1 MSKSVLTVISSC
13 LFPILILFRVA
24 DAGATYIGRLD
35 NGMDVALVENHSVQM
50 IGCNIVIKAGARD
63 ETWHTWGAAHFLEH
77 LLFNGTKNRTQ
88 EEIYAEF
95 DRLGAWNNA
104 HTAQY
109 FVDFMLLASDKNFP
123 AGFDVL
129 TDMIFNSNLPQHKFE
144 KERGI
149 VMEEIAQSRMRG
161 SDDDLIFKEA
171 LFGESPLSREVL
183 GTVESIERLERD
195 SVLAFY
201 HRWYVP
207 NNMMLFVSGNFK
219 ADTLFDWLQDQMK
232 AFPPKELS
240 PRLKFES
247 PNFNRLNIQY
257 PAQRFYSGDNNKLCL
272 FFPAPLPSDSD
283 YPAFYMFHTVLNK
296 RFKTELPDGFSA
308 YSDFNFDPDFAVY
321 QINVSS
327 PDTLPVNEK
336 PVMDIVLKLLNDTKS
351 SIDREELAR
360 LALNY
365 RADRIINSE
374 KLHHYG
380 IMYAHLWSL
389 ISWDEWESLPDKITK
404 VIPVELLN
412 TGKKWINEKECS
424 KVLLKPY
431 PRFIEESSDTAAS
444 TAIKYKRFISDNG
457 LTTIVKSDPTAQVF
471 AVHVLIKDRW
481 LYEKKY
487 GVGSVDILHRMFD
500 IPIRGKNKSI
510 SRRIEELAAT
520 LKVSDSPY
528 IPFDDYYS
536 TPEYSFVR
544 LEVLPEYWREGIELL
559 GDMFAELTPTE
570 EALQIARQNSSA
582 SAGASSR
589 SASRNGNAKLKEH
602 FFPETAWSAEMYC
615 KDTSYSLSAL
625 SELKKQYFQPG
636 NMIISVGGPI
646 SSALVK
652 DAIESDFS
660 KLSDNKVEHI
670 NQQPFKVNPEALN
683 NTVWRD
689 TVKLGGRQGAVVMG
703 RVIPEVDSADAAALL
718 IANAYFNERM
728 GQVLRETLG
737 LAYSLGS
744 GISLRP
750 FNRNHSSESKIWAY
764 WNLSINTRQDNLERA
779 EDEINVLLEELME
792 HDFTDEEVEKLQ
804 NAING
809 RFMMRGMSQMGQA
822 YYLGTGEFIWN
833 DPDWSFSLID
843 QIGHVTAQEV
853 ESAARKYLQQNG
865 MSVVIVQ

>member
-1 MSKSVLTVISSC
+1 MLKSKFSAISLC
-13 LFPILILFRVA
+13 LLIILALQVTA
-24 DAGATYIGRLD
+24 EAGATYVGRLD
-35 NGMDVALVENHSVQM
+35 NGMEVTLVENHSVQM

-77 LLFNGTKNRTQ
+77 LLFNGTENRTQ

-109 FVDFMLLASDKNFP
+109 FINFMLLTSDKNFP
-123 AGFDVL
+123 AGFNIL
-129 TDMIFNSNLPQHKFE
+129 TDMVFNSNLPQHKFE

-149 VMEEIAQSRMRG
+149 VMEEISQSGSRG
-161 SDDDLIFKEA
+161 SDDQVFKEV

-201 HRWYVP
+201 HNWYVP
-207 NNMMLFVSGNFK
+207 NNMILYISGNFK
-219 ADTLFDWLQDQMK
+219 ADTLLTWLQNQMK
-232 AFPPKELS
+232 IYPPRELPPRKVLKS
-240 PRLKFES
+240 PD
-247 PNFNRLNIQY
+247 FNRLSAQY
-257 PAQRFYSGDNNKLCL
+257 PVQRFYSGDKNKLSL
-272 FFPAPLPSDSD
+272 FFPAPMPSDPD

-296 RFKTELPDGFSA
+296 RFKTELPEGFSA
-308 YSDFNFDPDFAVY
+308 YADFNLDPDFAVY
-321 QINVSS
+321 QIVVTS
-327 PDTLPVNEK
+327 PDTIPLNEK
-336 PVMDIVLKLLNDTKS
+336 PVMDIVSKLLNDIKQS
-351 SIDREELAR
+351 LDQEELAR

-380 IMYAHLWSL
+380 IMYAHLWSI
-389 ISWDEWESLPDKITK
+389 ISWDEWETLPDRIAAVT
-404 VIPVELLN
+404 PLELQKAGRN
-412 TGKKWINEKECS
+412 YINDKECL
-424 KVLLKPY
+424 KIYLKPY
-431 PRFIEESSDTAAS
+431 PKSEMEMTDVDTVA
-444 TAIKYKRFISDNG
+444 AIKYKRFTADNG

-500 IPIRGKNKSI
+500 IPTRSKNKSI
-510 SRRIEELAAT
+510 SRRLEDLAAT
-520 LKVSDSPY
+520 LKVADEAY

-544 LEVLPEYWREGIELL
+544 LEVLPDRWREGIKLL
-559 GDMFAELTPTE
+559 VDMFAELTPTD

-582 SAGASSR
+582 SAGASGR
-589 SASRNGNAKLKEH
+589 SASGNGNAKLKEH
-602 FFPETAWSAEMYC
+602 FFPETAWSAAMYSE
-615 KDTSYSLSAL
+615 DTDYTLPDL

-646 SSALVK
+646 SAELVK

-660 KLSDNKVEHI
+660 KLSDSKVELI
-670 NQQPFKVNPEALN
+670 KQQPLTVNPEAFN
-683 NTVWRD
+683 NTAWRD
-689 TVKLGGRQGAVVMG
+689 TVNLGGRQGAVVMG
-703 RVIPEVDSADAAALL
+703 RIIPEVDSADAAALF
-718 IANAYFNERM
+718 IANAYFNEQM

-744 GISLRP
+744 GVSLRP
-750 FNRNHSSESKIWAY
+750 FIEPSGSNGKRWAF
-764 WNLSINTRQDNLERA
+764 WSLSINTRQENLERA
-779 EDEINVLLEELME
+779 EEEINALLEELTE
-792 HDFTDEEVEKLQ
+792 HSFTEDEVEKLQ
-804 NAING
+804 NATNG

-833 DPDWSFSLID
+833 DPAWSHRLID
-843 QIGHVTAQEV
+843 QIGQVTAQEV
-853 ESAARKYLQQNG
+853 EKAARNYLTPAG